1 MYRLIISHETRA
13 MARTGA
19 LWSILGLLV
28 AAILF
33 AAWAGGRSIDRQV
46 KGATDA
52 QTFEEA
58 DRARMRQ

>member
-19 LWSILGLLV
+19 LWSILVLLV

-46 KGATDA
+46 KCSSVALTV
-52 QTFEEA
+52 
-58 DRARMRQ
+58 